1 MAIMLYKVGNNN
13 FDMNGDHTLHPV
25 SCEATFN
32 LNDVWQLDID
42 IPIGNE
48 DFKAG
53 AVISVDTPYGK
64 RQLYRIQD
72 TDRDM
77 DDATATAYPIFLD
90 SRNDCFLWDVRP
102 TNKIGQDALDIMLA
116 GSKYTGQSDIT
127 TASTAYYV
135 QKNFIE
141 ALNGDDENAFLKRWG
156 GEVAYQNFK
165 IIVNNRLGADNGL
178 RVEFGFNLTGLQE
191 QVDMS
196 NVVTRII
203 PKAFNGY
210 ILPDNETVDSPL
222 INNYPVVYTRVI
234 EYQDV
239 KLAEDATEE
248 DEDNGTIICA
258 TMEELYA
265 ALRAKAN
272 AEFDAGIDLPNIT
285 YDVDM
290 VDLSRTDLYKDYAGL
305 LNVQLGDTVHVK
317 NRRMGIETTARVI
330 TLVYDCITQKVTSLT
345 LGDYEANYFNDV
357 SSTVS
362 TVNGLNE
369 AVGNIYDPN
378 SGTVIAGKISGV
390 INLLQTTLKAQ
401 KNIAQ
406 KQDVRAILFEDL
418 DPDSPTY
425 GALCIGTQGIQ
436 IAKERNETDTDWVWG
451 TAIDFEAINADYII
465 TGVLTDATGR
475 FSLNLNT
482 GELYIQDLS
491 DLKTTVT
498 QIKFDV
504 DGIKSTV
511 SGMQEDVNLIKNT
524 PILEIST
531 SLPSQQVLDQT
542 TSTYIPD
549 FSSQNMVMTPVVRI
563 NGQVADLANQDI
575 TWTKKNGELTPS
587 EVVNNNILTLSANVL
602 NADKRSETYI
612 CTLKY
617 DVNEE
622 DPNSY
627 KEVRAQIELTLVLDG
642 QKGDKG
648 DAGSPGA
655 QGPQGPQGEQGE
667 KGDKGDKGEAGTS
680 VSITSQSITY
690 QTSSSGTTI
699 PTGNWLTSVPSVS
712 AGQYLWTRTIVQ
724 YSDGKSTT
732 AYSVA
737 RNGVNGSDG
746 KDGADGA
753 DGTSVTITSTSVTY
767 QKSTNGT
774 TPPTGTWS
782 SSVPTTN
789 PGEFLWTRTIV
800 NYSDGKSTTSY
811 NVSRN
816 GVNGADAQAVR
827 LNVTADR
834 FYSTD
839 GETYT
844 PDTIT
849 ITANFQNCSLDI
861 WQYSTNGT
869 TWANI
874 TSGQHGFTISG
885 NTVTLSKNSDLFTDT
900 CLAVHIK
907 VLSNIA
913 NVIDTVTISRYTDYK
928 STIEEI
934 DDQLDGVENIITNNQ
949 TLIEQKL
956 DEIRLSVTETQQAQV
971 TVNDQ
976 ITQLRKDMSTEI
988 SQTAEGINITIQE
1001 LYSQVNDLGE
1011 TSELMKTYFKATA
1024 DGLMIAQDGNPV
1036 STLMGYDHFAVLVNG
1051 EEVVKIY
1058 QDSLTVANGIFNSS
1072 LRIGHIKFNSYSD
1085 GVALEWAGD

>member
-13 FDMNGDHTLHPV
+13 FDMNGDYTLHPV

-77 DDATATAYPIFLD
+77 DNASATAYPIFLD

-210 ILPDNETVDSPL
+210 ILPDNEVVDSPL

-265 ALRAKAN
+265 ALRTKAN

-330 TLVYDCITQKVTSLT
+330 TLVYDCITQKVTILT

-563 NGQVADLANQDI
+563 NGQVADLSDLDI
-575 TWTKKNGELTPS
+575 AWTKKNGELTPS
-587 EVVNNNILTLSANVL
+587 ETVSNNILTISENVL

-622 DPNSY
+622 DPNDY

-642 QKGDKG
+642 QKGED
-648 DAGSPGA
+648 
-655 QGPQGPQGEQGE
+655 
-667 KGDKGDKGEAGTS
+667 
-680 VSITSQSITY
+680 
-690 QTSSSGTTI
+690 
-699 PTGNWLTSVPSVS
+699 
-712 AGQYLWTRTIVQ
+712 GQ
-724 YSDGKSTT
+724 DGH
-732 AYSVA
+732 
-737 RNGVNGSDG
+737 
-746 KDGADGA
+746 
-753 DGTSVTITSTSVTY
+753 
-767 QKSTNGT
+767 
-774 TPPTGTWS
+774 
-782 SSVPTTN
+782 
-789 PGEFLWTRTIV
+789 
-800 NYSDGKSTTSY
+800 
-811 NVSRN
+811 
-816 GVNGADAQAVR
+816 AVR

-839 GETYT
+839 GTNYT

-861 WQYSTNGT
+861 WQYSVNGT

-874 TSGQHGFTISG
+874 VNNQHGFTLNG
-885 NTVTLSKNSDLFTDT
+885 NTVTLSKTSDLFTDT

-1001 LYSQVNDLGE
+1001 LYSQINDMGE

-1051 EEVVKIY
+1051 EEVVQIY
-1058 QDSLTVANGIFNSS
+1058 QDSLSVANGIFNTS

>member
-13 FDMNGDHTLHPV
+13 FDMNGDYTLHPV

-77 DDATATAYPIFLD
+77 DNASATAYPIFLD

-135 QKNFIE
+135 QKNFVE

-210 ILPDNETVDSPL
+210 ILPGNRTVDSPL

-265 ALRAKAN
+265 ALRTKAN

-305 LNVQLGDTVHVK
+305 LSVQLGDTVHVK

-330 TLVYDCITQKVTSLT
+330 TLIYDCITQKVTSLT

-451 TAIDFEAINADYII
+451 TAIDFEAVNADYII

-498 QIKFDV
+498 QIQFDV

-531 SLPSQQVLDQT
+531 NFPTQQVLDQT

-563 NGQVADLANQDI
+563 NGQVADLSDLDVA
-575 TWTKKNGELTPS
+575 WTKKNGELTPS
-587 EVVNNNILTLSANVL
+587 ETVSNNILTISENVL

-617 DVNEE
+617 DVNDE
-622 DPNSY
+622 DPNFY
-627 KEVRAQIELTLVLDG
+627 KEVQAQIELTLVLDG
-642 QKGDKG
+642 QKGED
-648 DAGSPGA
+648 
-655 QGPQGPQGEQGE
+655 
-667 KGDKGDKGEAGTS
+667 
-680 VSITSQSITY
+680 
-690 QTSSSGTTI
+690 
-699 PTGNWLTSVPSVS
+699 
-712 AGQYLWTRTIVQ
+712 GQ
-724 YSDGKSTT
+724 DGH
-732 AYSVA
+732 
-737 RNGVNGSDG
+737 
-746 KDGADGA
+746 
-753 DGTSVTITSTSVTY
+753 
-767 QKSTNGT
+767 
-774 TPPTGTWS
+774 
-782 SSVPTTN
+782 
-789 PGEFLWTRTIV
+789 
-800 NYSDGKSTTSY
+800 
-811 NVSRN
+811 
-816 GVNGADAQAVR
+816 AVR

-839 GETYT
+839 GTNYT

-861 WQYSTNGT
+861 WQYSVNGT

-874 TSGQHGFTISG
+874 VNNQHGFTISG

-928 STIEEI
+928 GAIDEI

-988 SQTAEGINITIQE
+988 SQTAEGIDITIQE
-1001 LYSQVNDLGE
+1001 LYSQINDLGE

-1051 EEVVKIY
+1051 EEVVQIY
-1058 QDSLTVANGIFNSS
+1058 QDSLSVANGIFNTS

>member
-77 DDATATAYPIFLD
+77 DNASATAYPIFLD

-135 QKNFIE
+135 QKNFID

-210 ILPDNETVDSPL
+210 ILPDNEVVDSPL

-265 ALRAKAN
+265 ALRTKAN

-330 TLVYDCITQKVTSLT
+330 TLVYDCITRKVTSLT

-390 INLLQTTLKAQ
+390 INLLQTSLRAQ
-401 KNIAQ
+401 KDIAEG
-406 KQDVRAILFEDL
+406 QDVRAILFEDL

-451 TAIDFEAINADYII
+451 TAIDFQSINADYVV

-491 DLKTTVT
+491 NLKTTVT
-498 QIKFDV
+498 QIQFDV

-563 NGQVADLANQDI
+563 NGQVADLSNLEI

-622 DPNSY
+622 DPDDY

-642 QKGDKG
+642 QKGED
-648 DAGSPGA
+648 
-655 QGPQGPQGEQGE
+655 
-667 KGDKGDKGEAGTS
+667 
-680 VSITSQSITY
+680 
-690 QTSSSGTTI
+690 
-699 PTGNWLTSVPSVS
+699 
-712 AGQYLWTRTIVQ
+712 GQ
-724 YSDGKSTT
+724 
-732 AYSVA
+732 
-737 RNGVNGSDG
+737 
-746 KDGADGA
+746 
-753 DGTSVTITSTSVTY
+753 
-767 QKSTNGT
+767 
-774 TPPTGTWS
+774 
-782 SSVPTTN
+782 
-789 PGEFLWTRTIV
+789 
-800 NYSDGKSTTSY
+800 
-811 NVSRN
+811 
-816 GVNGADAQAVR
+816 DAQAVR

-839 GETYT
+839 GTNYT

-861 WQYSTNGT
+861 WQYSVNGT

-874 TSGQHGFTISG
+874 VNNQHGFTISG

-988 SQTAEGINITIQE
+988 SQTAEGLNMTIQE
-1001 LYSQVNDLGE
+1001 LYTQITDLGE

-1051 EEVVKIY
+1051 EEVVQIY
-1058 QDSLTVANGIFNSS
+1058 QDSLSVANGIFNTS

>member
-42 IPIGNE
+42 IPIRNE

-77 DDATATAYPIFLD
+77 DNASATAYPIFLD

-210 ILPDNETVDSPL
+210 ILPGNQTVDSPL

-258 TMEELYA
+258 TMEELYT
-265 ALRAKAN
+265 ALRTKAN

-330 TLVYDCITQKVTSLT
+330 TLIYDCITQKVTSLT

-362 TVNGLNE
+362 TIGGLNE

-498 QIKFDV
+498 QIQFDV

-563 NGQVADLANQDI
+563 NGQVADLSNLDI
-575 TWTKKNGELTPS
+575 AWTKKNGELTSS

-642 QKGDKG
+642 QKGED
-648 DAGSPGA
+648 
-655 QGPQGPQGEQGE
+655 
-667 KGDKGDKGEAGTS
+667 
-680 VSITSQSITY
+680 
-690 QTSSSGTTI
+690 
-699 PTGNWLTSVPSVS
+699 
-712 AGQYLWTRTIVQ
+712 GQ
-724 YSDGKSTT
+724 DG
-732 AYSVA
+732 
-737 RNGVNGSDG
+737 
-746 KDGADGA
+746 
-753 DGTSVTITSTSVTY
+753 
-767 QKSTNGT
+767 
-774 TPPTGTWS
+774 
-782 SSVPTTN
+782 
-789 PGEFLWTRTIV
+789 
-800 NYSDGKSTTSY
+800 
-811 NVSRN
+811 
-816 GVNGADAQAVR
+816 QAVR

-839 GETYT
+839 GTNYT

-861 WQYSTNGT
+861 WQYSVNGT

-874 TSGQHGFTISG
+874 VNNQHGFTLNG
-885 NTVTLSKNSDLFTDT
+885 NTVTLSKTSDLFTDT

-913 NVIDTVTISRYTDYK
+913 NIIDTVTISRYTDYK

-1011 TSELMKTYFKATA
+1011 TSEMMKTYFKATA

-1051 EEVVKIY
+1051 EEVVQIY
-1058 QDSLTVANGIFNSS
+1058 QDSLSVANGIFNTS

>member
-77 DDATATAYPIFLD
+77 DNASATAYPIFLD

-135 QKNFIE
+135 QKNFID

-191 QVDMS
+191 QIDMS

-210 ILPDNETVDSPL
+210 ILPDNEVVDSPL

-265 ALRAKAN
+265 ALRTKAN

-330 TLVYDCITQKVTSLT
+330 TLVYDCITRKVTSLT

-390 INLLQTTLKAQ
+390 INLLQTSLRAQ
-401 KNIAQ
+401 KDIAEG
-406 KQDVRAILFEDL
+406 QDVRAILFEDL

-451 TAIDFEAINADYII
+451 TAIDFQSINADYVV

-498 QIKFDV
+498 QIQFDV

-587 EVVNNNILTLSANVL
+587 ETVSNNILTISENVL

-622 DPNSY
+622 DPNDY

-642 QKGDKG
+642 QKGED
-648 DAGSPGA
+648 
-655 QGPQGPQGEQGE
+655 
-667 KGDKGDKGEAGTS
+667 
-680 VSITSQSITY
+680 
-690 QTSSSGTTI
+690 
-699 PTGNWLTSVPSVS
+699 
-712 AGQYLWTRTIVQ
+712 GQ
-724 YSDGKSTT
+724 DGH
-732 AYSVA
+732 
-737 RNGVNGSDG
+737 
-746 KDGADGA
+746 
-753 DGTSVTITSTSVTY
+753 
-767 QKSTNGT
+767 
-774 TPPTGTWS
+774 
-782 SSVPTTN
+782 
-789 PGEFLWTRTIV
+789 
-800 NYSDGKSTTSY
+800 
-811 NVSRN
+811 
-816 GVNGADAQAVR
+816 AVR

-839 GETYT
+839 GTNYT

-861 WQYSTNGT
+861 WQYSVNGT

-874 TSGQHGFTISG
+874 VNNQHGFTLNG
-885 NTVTLSKNSDLFTDT
+885 NTVTLSKTSDLFTDT

-928 STIEEI
+928 SAIDEI

-949 TLIEQKL
+949 SLIEQKL

-988 SQTAEGINITIQE
+988 SQTAEGLNMTIQE
-1001 LYSQVNDLGE
+1001 LYTQITDLGE

-1051 EEVVKIY
+1051 EEVVQIY
-1058 QDSLTVANGIFNSS
+1058 QDSLSVANGIFNTS

-1085 GVALEWAGD
+1085 GVAIEWAGD

>member
-77 DDATATAYPIFLD
+77 DNASATAYPIFLD

-135 QKNFIE
+135 QKNFID

-210 ILPDNETVDSPL
+210 ILPGNQTVDSPL

-258 TMEELYA
+258 TMEELYT
-265 ALRAKAN
+265 ALRTKAN

-498 QIKFDV
+498 QIQLDV

-531 SLPSQQVLDQT
+531 SLPTQQVLDQT

-563 NGQVADLANQDI
+563 NGQVTDLANQDI
-575 TWTKKNGELTPS
+575 TWSKKNGELTPS
-587 EVVNNNILTLSANVL
+587 ETVSNNILTISENVL

-622 DPNSY
+622 DPNDY

-642 QKGDKG
+642 QKGED
-648 DAGSPGA
+648 
-655 QGPQGPQGEQGE
+655 
-667 KGDKGDKGEAGTS
+667 
-680 VSITSQSITY
+680 
-690 QTSSSGTTI
+690 
-699 PTGNWLTSVPSVS
+699 
-712 AGQYLWTRTIVQ
+712 GQ
-724 YSDGKSTT
+724 DGH
-732 AYSVA
+732 
-737 RNGVNGSDG
+737 
-746 KDGADGA
+746 
-753 DGTSVTITSTSVTY
+753 
-767 QKSTNGT
+767 
-774 TPPTGTWS
+774 
-782 SSVPTTN
+782 
-789 PGEFLWTRTIV
+789 
-800 NYSDGKSTTSY
+800 
-811 NVSRN
+811 
-816 GVNGADAQAVR
+816 AVR

-839 GETYT
+839 GTNYT

-861 WQYSTNGT
+861 WQYSVNGT

-874 TSGQHGFTISG
+874 VNNQHGFTLNG
-885 NTVTLSKNSDLFTDT
+885 NTVTLSKTSDLFTDT

-913 NVIDTVTISRYTDYK
+913 NVIDTVTISKYTDYK

-1051 EEVVKIY
+1051 EEVVQIY
-1058 QDSLTVANGIFNSS
+1058 QDSLSVANGIFNTS

>member
-77 DDATATAYPIFLD
+77 DNASATAYPIFLD

-141 ALNGDDENAFLKRWG
+141 ALNSDDENAFLKRWG

-210 ILPDNETVDSPL
+210 ILPDNEVVDSPL

-265 ALRAKAN
+265 ALRTKAN

-451 TAIDFEAINADYII
+451 TAIDFQSINADYVV

-498 QIKFDV
+498 QIQFDV

-563 NGQVADLANQDI
+563 NGQVADLSNLDI
-575 TWTKKNGELTPS
+575 AWTKKNGELTPS
-587 EVVNNNILTLSANVL
+587 ETVSNNILTLSANVL

-642 QKGDKG
+642 QKGED
-648 DAGSPGA
+648 
-655 QGPQGPQGEQGE
+655 
-667 KGDKGDKGEAGTS
+667 
-680 VSITSQSITY
+680 
-690 QTSSSGTTI
+690 
-699 PTGNWLTSVPSVS
+699 
-712 AGQYLWTRTIVQ
+712 GQ
-724 YSDGKSTT
+724 DGH
-732 AYSVA
+732 
-737 RNGVNGSDG
+737 
-746 KDGADGA
+746 
-753 DGTSVTITSTSVTY
+753 
-767 QKSTNGT
+767 
-774 TPPTGTWS
+774 
-782 SSVPTTN
+782 
-789 PGEFLWTRTIV
+789 
-800 NYSDGKSTTSY
+800 
-811 NVSRN
+811 
-816 GVNGADAQAVR
+816 AVR

-839 GETYT
+839 GTNYT

-861 WQYSTNGT
+861 WQYSVNGT
-869 TWANI
+869 TWSNI
-874 TSGQHGFTISG
+874 VNNQHGFTLNG
-885 NTVTLSKNSDLFTDT
+885 NTVTLAKTSDLFTNT

-913 NVIDTVTISRYTDYK
+913 NVVDTVTISRYTDYK

-1001 LYSQVNDLGE
+1001 LYSQINDLGE
-1011 TSELMKTYFKATA
+1011 TSEMMKTYFKATA

-1051 EEVVKIY
+1051 EEVVQIY
-1058 QDSLTVANGIFNSS
+1058 QDSLSVANGIFNTS

>member
-13 FDMNGDHTLHPV
+13 FDMNGDYTLHPV

-77 DDATATAYPIFLD
+77 DNASATAYPIFLD

-141 ALNGDDENAFLKRWG
+141 ALNGDDENAFLRRWG

-210 ILPDNETVDSPL
+210 ILPDNEVVDSPL

-258 TMEELYA
+258 TMEELYT

-451 TAIDFEAINADYII
+451 TAIDFEAVNADYII

-498 QIKFDV
+498 QIQFDV

-563 NGQVADLANQDI
+563 NGQVADLSDLDI
-575 TWTKKNGELTPS
+575 AWTKKNGELTPS
-587 EVVNNNILTLSANVL
+587 ETVSNNILTISENVL

-642 QKGDKG
+642 QKGED
-648 DAGSPGA
+648 
-655 QGPQGPQGEQGE
+655 
-667 KGDKGDKGEAGTS
+667 
-680 VSITSQSITY
+680 
-690 QTSSSGTTI
+690 
-699 PTGNWLTSVPSVS
+699 
-712 AGQYLWTRTIVQ
+712 GQ
-724 YSDGKSTT
+724 DGH
-732 AYSVA
+732 
-737 RNGVNGSDG
+737 
-746 KDGADGA
+746 
-753 DGTSVTITSTSVTY
+753 
-767 QKSTNGT
+767 
-774 TPPTGTWS
+774 
-782 SSVPTTN
+782 
-789 PGEFLWTRTIV
+789 
-800 NYSDGKSTTSY
+800 
-811 NVSRN
+811 
-816 GVNGADAQAVR
+816 AVR

-839 GETYT
+839 GTNYT

-861 WQYSTNGT
+861 WQYSVNGT

-874 TSGQHGFTISG
+874 VNNQHGFTISG

-988 SQTAEGINITIQE
+988 SQTAEGLNMTIQE
-1001 LYSQVNDLGE
+1001 LYTQITDLGE

-1051 EEVVKIY
+1051 EEVVQIY
-1058 QDSLTVANGIFNSS
+1058 QDSLSVANGIFNTS

>member
-13 FDMNGDHTLHPV
+13 FDMNGDYTLHPV
-25 SCEATFN
+25 SCKATFN

-77 DDATATAYPIFLD
+77 NDATATAYPIFLD

-265 ALRAKAN
+265 ALRTKAN

-330 TLVYDCITQKVTSLT
+330 TLVYDCITRKVTSLT

-362 TVNGLNE
+362 TIGGLNE

-531 SLPSQQVLDQT
+531 SLPTQQVLDQT

-563 NGQVADLANQDI
+563 NGQVADLSDLDI
-575 TWTKKNGELTPS
+575 AWTKKNGELTPS
-587 EVVNNNILTLSANVL
+587 ETVSNNILTISENVL

-642 QKGDKG
+642 QKGED
-648 DAGSPGA
+648 
-655 QGPQGPQGEQGE
+655 
-667 KGDKGDKGEAGTS
+667 
-680 VSITSQSITY
+680 
-690 QTSSSGTTI
+690 
-699 PTGNWLTSVPSVS
+699 
-712 AGQYLWTRTIVQ
+712 GQ
-724 YSDGKSTT
+724 DGH
-732 AYSVA
+732 
-737 RNGVNGSDG
+737 
-746 KDGADGA
+746 
-753 DGTSVTITSTSVTY
+753 
-767 QKSTNGT
+767 
-774 TPPTGTWS
+774 
-782 SSVPTTN
+782 
-789 PGEFLWTRTIV
+789 
-800 NYSDGKSTTSY
+800 
-811 NVSRN
+811 
-816 GVNGADAQAVR
+816 AVR

-839 GETYT
+839 GTNYT

-861 WQYSTNGT
+861 WQYSVNGT
-869 TWANI
+869 TWSNI
-874 TSGQHGFTISG
+874 VNNQHGFTLNG
-885 NTVTLSKNSDLFTDT
+885 NTVTLAKTSDLFTDT

>member
-13 FDMNGDHTLHPV
+13 FDMNGDYTLHPV

-42 IPIGNE
+42 IPIGDE

-77 DDATATAYPIFLD
+77 DNASATAYPIFLD

-102 TNKIGQDALDIMLA
+102 TNKIGQDAFDIMLA

-141 ALNGDDENAFLKRWG
+141 ALNSDDENAFLKRWG

-210 ILPDNETVDSPL
+210 ILPDNEVVDSPL

-265 ALRAKAN
+265 ALRTKAN

-498 QIKFDV
+498 QIQFDV

-575 TWTKKNGELTPS
+575 TWSKKNGELTPS
-587 EVVNNNILTLSANVL
+587 ETVSNNILTISENVL

-617 DVNEE
+617 DVNDEY
-622 DPNSY
+622 PNSY
-627 KEVRAQIELTLVLDG
+627 KEVQAQIELTLVLDG
-642 QKGDKG
+642 QKGED
-648 DAGSPGA
+648 
-655 QGPQGPQGEQGE
+655 
-667 KGDKGDKGEAGTS
+667 
-680 VSITSQSITY
+680 
-690 QTSSSGTTI
+690 
-699 PTGNWLTSVPSVS
+699 
-712 AGQYLWTRTIVQ
+712 GQDGRAVQ
-724 YSDGKSTT
+724 
-732 AYSVA
+732 
-737 RNGVNGSDG
+737 
-746 KDGADGA
+746 
-753 DGTSVTITSTSVTY
+753 
-767 QKSTNGT
+767 
-774 TPPTGTWS
+774 
-782 SSVPTTN
+782 
-789 PGEFLWTRTIV
+789 
-800 NYSDGKSTTSY
+800 
-811 NVSRN
+811 
-816 GVNGADAQAVR
+816 

-839 GETYT
+839 GTNYT

-861 WQYSTNGT
+861 WQYSVNGT

-874 TSGQHGFTISG
+874 TNGQHGFTLNG
-885 NTVTLSKNSDLFTDT
+885 NTVTLAKTSDLFTDT

-913 NVIDTVTISRYTDYK
+913 NVIDTVTISKYTDYK
-928 STIEEI
+928 GAIDEI

-988 SQTAEGINITIQE
+988 SQTAEGIDITIQE
-1001 LYSQVNDLGE
+1001 LYSQINDLGE

-1051 EEVVKIY
+1051 EEVVQIY
-1058 QDSLTVANGIFNSS
+1058 QDSLSVANGIFNTS

>member
-13 FDMNGDHTLHPV
+13 FDMNGDYTLHPV

-77 DDATATAYPIFLD
+77 EYATATAYPIFLD

-165 IIVNNRLGADNGL
+165 IIVNDRLGADNGL

-210 ILPDNETVDSPL
+210 ILPDNEVVDSPL

-265 ALRAKAN
+265 ALRSKAN
-272 AEFDAGIDLPNIT
+272 AEFDADIDLPNIT

-362 TVNGLNE
+362 TIDGLND

-390 INLLQTTLKAQ
+390 INLLQTSLRAQ
-401 KNIAQ
+401 KDIAEG
-406 KQDVRAILFEDL
+406 QDVRAILFEDL

-498 QIKFDV
+498 QIQFDV
-504 DGIKSTV
+504 DGIKSNV

-563 NGQVADLANQDI
+563 NGQVADLGNLDI
-575 TWTKKNGELTPS
+575 TWSKKNGELTPS

-642 QKGDKG
+642 QKGED
-648 DAGSPGA
+648 
-655 QGPQGPQGEQGE
+655 
-667 KGDKGDKGEAGTS
+667 
-680 VSITSQSITY
+680 
-690 QTSSSGTTI
+690 
-699 PTGNWLTSVPSVS
+699 
-712 AGQYLWTRTIVQ
+712 GQ
-724 YSDGKSTT
+724 DGH
-732 AYSVA
+732 
-737 RNGVNGSDG
+737 
-746 KDGADGA
+746 
-753 DGTSVTITSTSVTY
+753 
-767 QKSTNGT
+767 
-774 TPPTGTWS
+774 
-782 SSVPTTN
+782 
-789 PGEFLWTRTIV
+789 
-800 NYSDGKSTTSY
+800 
-811 NVSRN
+811 
-816 GVNGADAQAVR
+816 AVR

-839 GETYT
+839 GTNYT

-861 WQYSTNGT
+861 WQYSVNGT

-874 TSGQHGFTISG
+874 VNNQHGFTLNG
-885 NTVTLSKNSDLFTDT
+885 NTVTLAKTSDLFTNT

-1001 LYSQVNDLGE
+1001 LYSQINDLGE

-1051 EEVVKIY
+1051 EEVVQIY
-1058 QDSLTVANGIFNSS
+1058 QDSLSVANGIFNTS

>member
-1 MAIMLYKVGNNN
+1 MAIILYKVGNNN

-32 LNDVWQLDID
+32 LNDVWQLDIN

-77 DDATATAYPIFLD
+77 DNASATAYPIFLD

-116 GSKYTGQSDIT
+116 GSKYTGQSDII

-210 ILPDNETVDSPL
+210 ILPGNQTVDSPL

-258 TMEELYA
+258 TMEELYT
-265 ALRAKAN
+265 ALRTKAN

-451 TAIDFEAINADYII
+451 TAIDFQSINADYVV

-498 QIKFDV
+498 QIQFDV

-563 NGQVADLANQDI
+563 NGQVADLSNLDI
-575 TWTKKNGELTPS
+575 AWTKKNGELTPS
-587 EVVNNNILTLSANVL
+587 ETVSNNILTLSANVL

-617 DVNEE
+617 DQDE
-622 DPNSY
+622 DNPNDY
-627 KEVRAQIELTLVLDG
+627 QEVSTQIELTLVLDG
-642 QKGDKG
+642 QKGED
-648 DAGSPGA
+648 
-655 QGPQGPQGEQGE
+655 
-667 KGDKGDKGEAGTS
+667 
-680 VSITSQSITY
+680 
-690 QTSSSGTTI
+690 
-699 PTGNWLTSVPSVS
+699 
-712 AGQYLWTRTIVQ
+712 GQ
-724 YSDGKSTT
+724 DG
-732 AYSVA
+732 
-737 RNGVNGSDG
+737 
-746 KDGADGA
+746 
-753 DGTSVTITSTSVTY
+753 
-767 QKSTNGT
+767 
-774 TPPTGTWS
+774 
-782 SSVPTTN
+782 
-789 PGEFLWTRTIV
+789 
-800 NYSDGKSTTSY
+800 
-811 NVSRN
+811 
-816 GVNGADAQAVR
+816 QAVR

-839 GETYT
+839 GTNYT

-861 WQYSTNGT
+861 WQYSVNGT

-874 TSGQHGFTISG
+874 VNNQHGFTLNG
-885 NTVTLSKNSDLFTDT
+885 NTVTLAKTSDLFTDT

-1001 LYSQVNDLGE
+1001 LYSQINDLGE

-1051 EEVVKIY
+1051 EEVVQIY
-1058 QDSLTVANGIFNSS
+1058 QDSLSVANGIFNTS

>member
-77 DDATATAYPIFLD
+77 DNASATAYPIFLD

-102 TNKIGQDALDIMLA
+102 TNKIGQDALDIILA

-265 ALRAKAN
+265 ALRTKAN

-362 TVNGLNE
+362 TIDGLNE

-451 TAIDFEAINADYII
+451 TAIDFEAVNADYII

-491 DLKTTVT
+491 NLKTTVT
-498 QIKFDV
+498 QIQFDV

-642 QKGDKG
+642 QKGED
-648 DAGSPGA
+648 
-655 QGPQGPQGEQGE
+655 
-667 KGDKGDKGEAGTS
+667 
-680 VSITSQSITY
+680 
-690 QTSSSGTTI
+690 
-699 PTGNWLTSVPSVS
+699 
-712 AGQYLWTRTIVQ
+712 GQ
-724 YSDGKSTT
+724 DG
-732 AYSVA
+732 
-737 RNGVNGSDG
+737 
-746 KDGADGA
+746 
-753 DGTSVTITSTSVTY
+753 
-767 QKSTNGT
+767 
-774 TPPTGTWS
+774 
-782 SSVPTTN
+782 
-789 PGEFLWTRTIV
+789 
-800 NYSDGKSTTSY
+800 
-811 NVSRN
+811 
-816 GVNGADAQAVR
+816 QAVR
-827 LNVTADR
+827 LNVTSDR

-839 GETYT
+839 GTNYT

-861 WQYSTNGT
+861 WQYSINGT
-869 TWANI
+869 TWSNI
-874 TSGQHGFTISG
+874 VNNQHGFTISG

-988 SQTAEGINITIQE
+988 SQTAEGLNITIQE
-1001 LYSQVNDLGE
+1001 LYTQITDLGE
-1011 TSELMKTYFKATA
+1011 TSELMKTYFKATS

-1051 EEVVKIY
+1051 EEVVQIY
-1058 QDSLTVANGIFNSS
+1058 QDSLSVANGIFNTS

>member
-1 MAIMLYKVGNNN
+1 MSIMLYKAGNNN
-13 FDMNGDHTLHPV
+13 FDMNGDYTLHPV

-77 DDATATAYPIFLD
+77 NDATATAYPIFLD

-265 ALRAKAN
+265 ALRTKAN
-272 AEFDAGIDLPNIT
+272 AEFSTGIDLPNIT

-362 TVNGLNE
+362 TIDGLNE

-390 INLLQTTLKAQ
+390 INLLQTSLRAQ
-401 KNIAQ
+401 KDIAEG
-406 KQDVRAILFEDL
+406 QDVRAILFEDL

-451 TAIDFEAINADYII
+451 TAIDFQSINADYVV

-491 DLKTTVT
+491 NLKTTVT
-498 QIKFDV
+498 QIQFDV

-642 QKGDKG
+642 QKGED
-648 DAGSPGA
+648 
-655 QGPQGPQGEQGE
+655 
-667 KGDKGDKGEAGTS
+667 
-680 VSITSQSITY
+680 
-690 QTSSSGTTI
+690 
-699 PTGNWLTSVPSVS
+699 
-712 AGQYLWTRTIVQ
+712 GQ
-724 YSDGKSTT
+724 DG
-732 AYSVA
+732 
-737 RNGVNGSDG
+737 
-746 KDGADGA
+746 
-753 DGTSVTITSTSVTY
+753 
-767 QKSTNGT
+767 
-774 TPPTGTWS
+774 
-782 SSVPTTN
+782 
-789 PGEFLWTRTIV
+789 
-800 NYSDGKSTTSY
+800 
-811 NVSRN
+811 
-816 GVNGADAQAVR
+816 QAVR

-839 GETYT
+839 GTNYT

-861 WQYSTNGT
+861 WQYSVNGT

-874 TSGQHGFTISG
+874 VNNQHGFTLNG

-928 STIEEI
+928 STIGDI
-934 DDQLDGVENIITNNQ
+934 NDHLDGVENIVTNNQ
-949 TLIEQKL
+949 SSVEQKL
-956 DEIRLSVTETQQAQV
+956 DEIRVSVTETQQAHV
-971 TVNDQ
+971 TIDEQ
-976 ITQLRKDMSTEI
+976 IIQLRQDMSTQI
-988 SQTAEGINITIQE
+988 SQTAEGINMTIQE
-1001 LYSQVNDLGE
+1001 LYTQISDLGE
-1011 TSELMKTYFKATA
+1011 TSELMKTYFKVTA
-1024 DGLMIAQDGNPV
+1024 DGLAIAQDGNPV

-1051 EEVVKIY
+1051 EEVVQIY
-1058 QDSLTVANGIFNSS
+1058 QDSLRVANGIFETS
-1072 LRIGHIKFNSYSD
+1072 LRVGNIKFNDYSD

>member
-77 DDATATAYPIFLD
+77 DNASATAYPIFLD

-135 QKNFIE
+135 QKNFID

-210 ILPDNETVDSPL
+210 ILPDNEVVDSPL

-239 KLAEDATEE
+239 KLAEDASEE

-258 TMEELYA
+258 TMEELYT
-265 ALRAKAN
+265 ALRTKAN

-290 VDLSRTDLYKDYAGL
+290 VDLSRTGLYKDYAGL

-330 TLVYDCITQKVTSLT
+330 TLVYDCITRKVTSLT

-362 TVNGLNE
+362 TIGGLNE

-451 TAIDFEAINADYII
+451 TAIDFEAVNADYII

-498 QIKFDV
+498 QIQFDV

-563 NGQVADLANQDI
+563 NGQVADLSDLDI

-587 EVVNNNILTLSANVL
+587 ETVSNNILTISENVL

-642 QKGDKG
+642 QKGED
-648 DAGSPGA
+648 
-655 QGPQGPQGEQGE
+655 
-667 KGDKGDKGEAGTS
+667 
-680 VSITSQSITY
+680 
-690 QTSSSGTTI
+690 
-699 PTGNWLTSVPSVS
+699 
-712 AGQYLWTRTIVQ
+712 GQ
-724 YSDGKSTT
+724 DGH
-732 AYSVA
+732 
-737 RNGVNGSDG
+737 
-746 KDGADGA
+746 
-753 DGTSVTITSTSVTY
+753 
-767 QKSTNGT
+767 
-774 TPPTGTWS
+774 
-782 SSVPTTN
+782 
-789 PGEFLWTRTIV
+789 
-800 NYSDGKSTTSY
+800 
-811 NVSRN
+811 
-816 GVNGADAQAVR
+816 AVR

-839 GETYT
+839 GTNYT

-861 WQYSTNGT
+861 WQYSVNGT

-874 TSGQHGFTISG
+874 VNNQHGFTMNG
-885 NTVTLSKNSDLFTDT
+885 NTVTMSKTSDLFTDT

-928 STIEEI
+928 GAIDEI

-988 SQTAEGINITIQE
+988 SQTAEGIDITIQE
-1001 LYSQVNDLGE
+1001 LYSQINDLGE

-1051 EEVVKIY
+1051 EEVVQIY
-1058 QDSLTVANGIFNSS
+1058 QDSLSVANGIFNTS

>member
-13 FDMNGDHTLHPV
+13 FDMNGDYTLHPV

-77 DDATATAYPIFLD
+77 DNASATAYPIFLD

-210 ILPDNETVDSPL
+210 ILLDSETVDSPL

-265 ALRAKAN
+265 ALRTKAN

-330 TLVYDCITQKVTSLT
+330 TLIYDCITQKVTSLT

-362 TVNGLNE
+362 TVNRLND

-390 INLLQTTLKAQ
+390 INLLQTSLRAQ
-401 KNIAQ
+401 KDIAEG
-406 KQDVRAILFEDL
+406 QDVRAILFEDL

-451 TAIDFEAINADYII
+451 TAIDFQSINADYII
-465 TGVLTDATGR
+465 TGILTDRNGNFYLDMRNGDLRMKNGTFFGNITGGSIKIGSN
-475 FSLNLNT
+475 FSVDSNGNLVAKNASFQGDVSGSNISGTNITGGNINGTNIKSNT
-482 GELYIQDLS
+482 GKIAGWNLEEDG
-491 DLKTTVT
+491 LKNDEGAS
-498 QIKFDV
+498 ISN
-504 DGIKSTV
+504 DGITNIYTWGDTAVMRMIIMGELSPNAA
-511 SGMQEDVNLIKNT
+511 MIEH
-524 PILEIST
+524 
-531 SLPSQQVLDQT
+531 
-542 TSTYIPD
+542 YD
-549 FSSQNMVMTPVVRI
+549 FNGD
-563 NGQVADLANQDI
+563 GQVTSADY
-575 TWTKKNGELTPS
+575 
-587 EVVNNNILTLSANVL
+587 V
-602 NADKRSETYI
+602 
-612 CTLKY
+612 
-617 DVNEE
+617 
-622 DPNSY
+622 
-627 KEVRAQIELTLVLDG
+627 TLV
-642 QKGDKG
+642 
-648 DAGSPGA
+648 
-655 QGPQGPQGEQGE
+655 
-667 KGDKGDKGEAGTS
+667 
-680 VSITSQSITY
+680 
-690 QTSSSGTTI
+690 
-699 PTGNWLTSVPSVS
+699 N
-712 AGQYLWTRTIVQ
+712 
-724 YSDGKSTT
+724 
-732 AYSVA
+732 
-737 RNGVNGSDG
+737 
-746 KDGADGA
+746 
-753 DGTSVTITSTSVTY
+753 
-767 QKSTNGT
+767 
-774 TPPTGTWS
+774 
-782 SSVPTTN
+782 
-789 PGEFLWTRTIV
+789 
-800 NYSDGKSTTSY
+800 
-811 NVSRN
+811 
-816 GVNGADAQAVR
+816 R
-827 LNVTADR
+827 L
-834 FYSTD
+834 
-839 GETYT
+839 
-844 PDTIT
+844 
-849 ITANFQNCSLDI
+849 
-861 WQYSTNGT
+861 
-869 TWANI
+869 
-874 TSGQHGFTISG
+874 
-885 NTVTLSKNSDLFTDT
+885 
-900 CLAVHIK
+900 
-907 VLSNIA
+907 IA
-913 NVIDTVTISRYTDYK
+913 
-928 STIEEI
+928 
-934 DDQLDGVENIITNNQ
+934 
-949 TLIEQKL
+949 
-956 DEIRLSVTETQQAQV
+956 
-971 TVNDQ
+971 
-976 ITQLRKDMSTEI
+976 
-988 SQTAEGINITIQE
+988 
-1001 LYSQVNDLGE
+1001 LG
-1011 TSELMKTYFKATA
+1011 
-1024 DGLMIAQDGNPV
+1024 
-1036 STLMGYDHFAVLVNG
+1036 
-1051 EEVVKIY
+1051 
-1058 QDSLTVANGIFNSS
+1058 
-1072 LRIGHIKFNSYSD
+1072 
-1085 GVALEWAGD
+1085 

>member
-77 DDATATAYPIFLD
+77 DNASATAYPIFLD

-210 ILPDNETVDSPL
+210 ILPGNQTVDSPL

-265 ALRAKAN
+265 ALRTKAN

-330 TLVYDCITQKVTSLT
+330 TLVYDCITQKVTILT

-451 TAIDFEAINADYII
+451 TAIDFEAVNADYII

-563 NGQVADLANQDI
+563 NGQVADLSDLDI
-575 TWTKKNGELTPS
+575 AWTKKNGELTPS
-587 EVVNNNILTLSANVL
+587 EVVSNNILTLSANVL

-622 DPNSY
+622 DPGDY

-642 QKGDKG
+642 QKGED
-648 DAGSPGA
+648 
-655 QGPQGPQGEQGE
+655 
-667 KGDKGDKGEAGTS
+667 
-680 VSITSQSITY
+680 
-690 QTSSSGTTI
+690 
-699 PTGNWLTSVPSVS
+699 
-712 AGQYLWTRTIVQ
+712 GQ
-724 YSDGKSTT
+724 DGH
-732 AYSVA
+732 
-737 RNGVNGSDG
+737 
-746 KDGADGA
+746 
-753 DGTSVTITSTSVTY
+753 
-767 QKSTNGT
+767 
-774 TPPTGTWS
+774 
-782 SSVPTTN
+782 
-789 PGEFLWTRTIV
+789 
-800 NYSDGKSTTSY
+800 
-811 NVSRN
+811 
-816 GVNGADAQAVR
+816 AVR

-839 GETYT
+839 GINYT

-861 WQYSTNGT
+861 WQYSVNGT

-874 TSGQHGFTISG
+874 VNNQHGFTISG

-1001 LYSQVNDLGE
+1001 LYSQINDMGE

-1051 EEVVKIY
+1051 EEVVQIY
-1058 QDSLTVANGIFNSS
+1058 QDSLSVANGIFNTS

>member
-1 MAIMLYKVGNNN
+1 MLYKASNTN
-13 FDMNGDHTLHPV
+13 FEMNGDYTLHPLA
-25 SCEATFN
+25 CLATFN
-32 LNDVWQLDID
+32 LNDTWQLDID
-42 IPIGNE
+42 IPDGNE
-48 DFKAG
+48 DFVVG

-77 DDATATAYPIFLD
+77 DNASATAYPIFLD
-90 SRNDCFLWDVRP
+90 SRNDCFLWNVRP

-165 IIVNNRLGADNGL
+165 ILVNNRLGADNGL

-210 ILPDNETVDSPL
+210 ILPDNEVVDSPL

-265 ALRAKAN
+265 ALRTKAN
-272 AEFDAGIDLPNIT
+272 AEFSTGIDLPNIT

-451 TAIDFEAINADYII
+451 TAINFESVIANYII
-465 TGVLTDATGR
+465 TGILSDKLGN
-475 FSLNLNT
+475 FFLNLDT
-482 GELYIQDLS
+482 GELKM
-491 DLKTTVT
+491 KTGTFEGT
-498 QIKFDV
+498 LN
-504 DGIKSTV
+504 GAT
-511 SGMQEDVNLIKNT
+511 
-524 PILEIST
+524 
-531 SLPSQQVLDQT
+531 
-542 TSTYIPD
+542 
-549 FSSQNMVMTPVVRI
+549 I
-563 NGQVADLANQDI
+563 NGGEININDNFIVDSNGNMTAQGNAVFKGDVQSGTVGGWTINSEGLTNGDVKINNGGITNIYTWADLAVIQMIILGTI
-575 TWTKKNGELTPS
+575 TLTGDVTKHYDFNG
-587 EVVNNNILTLSANVL
+587 
-602 NADKRSETYI
+602 
-612 CTLKY
+612 
-617 DVNEE
+617 
-622 DPNSY
+622 
-627 KEVRAQIELTLVLDG
+627 DG
-642 QKGDKG
+642 QV
-648 DAGSPGA
+648 
-655 QGPQGPQGEQGE
+655 
-667 KGDKGDKGEAGTS
+667 TS
-680 VSITSQSITY
+680 ADYV
-690 QTSSSGTTI
+690 
-699 PTGNWLTSVPSVS
+699 
-712 AGQYLWTRTIVQ
+712 YLKNRLI
-724 YSDGKSTT
+724 
-732 AYSVA
+732 AL
-737 RNGVNGSDG
+737 GV
-746 KDGADGA
+746 
-753 DGTSVTITSTSVTY
+753 
-767 QKSTNGT
+767 
-774 TPPTGTWS
+774 
-782 SSVPTTN
+782 
-789 PGEFLWTRTIV
+789 
-800 NYSDGKSTTSY
+800 
-811 NVSRN
+811 
-816 GVNGADAQAVR
+816 
-827 LNVTADR
+827 
-834 FYSTD
+834 
-839 GETYT
+839 
-844 PDTIT
+844 
-849 ITANFQNCSLDI
+849 
-861 WQYSTNGT
+861 
-869 TWANI
+869 
-874 TSGQHGFTISG
+874 
-885 NTVTLSKNSDLFTDT
+885 
-900 CLAVHIK
+900 
-907 VLSNIA
+907 
-913 NVIDTVTISRYTDYK
+913 
-928 STIEEI
+928 
-934 DDQLDGVENIITNNQ
+934 
-949 TLIEQKL
+949 
-956 DEIRLSVTETQQAQV
+956 
-971 TVNDQ
+971 
-976 ITQLRKDMSTEI
+976 
-988 SQTAEGINITIQE
+988 
-1001 LYSQVNDLGE
+1001 
-1011 TSELMKTYFKATA
+1011 
-1024 DGLMIAQDGNPV
+1024 
-1036 STLMGYDHFAVLVNG
+1036 
-1051 EEVVKIY
+1051 
-1058 QDSLTVANGIFNSS
+1058 
-1072 LRIGHIKFNSYSD
+1072 
-1085 GVALEWAGD
+1085 

>member
-13 FDMNGDHTLHPV
+13 FDMNGDYTLHPI

-64 RQLYRIQD
+64 RQLYRIHD

-77 DDATATAYPIFLD
+77 DNASATAYPIFLD

-102 TNKIGQDALDIMLA
+102 TNKIGQDALDIMLT

-210 ILPDNETVDSPL
+210 ILPGNQTVDSPL

-239 KLAEDATEE
+239 KLAEDASEE

-258 TMEELYA
+258 TMEELYT
-265 ALRAKAN
+265 ALRTKAN

-451 TAIDFEAINADYII
+451 TAIDFQSINADYVV

-531 SLPSQQVLDQT
+531 SLPTQQVLDQT

-575 TWTKKNGELTPS
+575 TWSKKNGELTPS
-587 EVVNNNILTLSANVL
+587 ETVSNNILTISENVL

-622 DPNSY
+622 DPNDY

-642 QKGDKG
+642 QKGED
-648 DAGSPGA
+648 
-655 QGPQGPQGEQGE
+655 
-667 KGDKGDKGEAGTS
+667 
-680 VSITSQSITY
+680 
-690 QTSSSGTTI
+690 
-699 PTGNWLTSVPSVS
+699 
-712 AGQYLWTRTIVQ
+712 GQ
-724 YSDGKSTT
+724 DG
-732 AYSVA
+732 
-737 RNGVNGSDG
+737 
-746 KDGADGA
+746 
-753 DGTSVTITSTSVTY
+753 
-767 QKSTNGT
+767 
-774 TPPTGTWS
+774 
-782 SSVPTTN
+782 
-789 PGEFLWTRTIV
+789 
-800 NYSDGKSTTSY
+800 
-811 NVSRN
+811 
-816 GVNGADAQAVR
+816 QAVR

-839 GETYT
+839 GTNYT

-861 WQYSTNGT
+861 WQYSVNGT

-874 TSGQHGFTISG
+874 VNNQHGFTLNG
-885 NTVTLSKNSDLFTDT
+885 NTVTLAKTSDLFTNT

-988 SQTAEGINITIQE
+988 SQTAEGLNMTIQE
-1001 LYSQVNDLGE
+1001 LYTQITDLGE

-1051 EEVVKIY
+1051 EEVVQIY
-1058 QDSLTVANGIFNSS
+1058 QDSLSVANGIFNTS

>member
-13 FDMNGDHTLHPV
+13 FDMNGDYTLHPV

-42 IPIGNE
+42 IPVGNE

-77 DDATATAYPIFLD
+77 DNASATAYPIFLD

-135 QKNFIE
+135 QKNFID

-210 ILPDNETVDSPL
+210 ILPSNQTVDSPL

-265 ALRAKAN
+265 ALRTKAN

-330 TLVYDCITQKVTSLT
+330 TLVYDCITRKVTSLT

-531 SLPSQQVLDQT
+531 NLPSQQVLDQT

-563 NGQVADLANQDI
+563 NGQVADLSDLDI

-642 QKGDKG
+642 QKGED
-648 DAGSPGA
+648 
-655 QGPQGPQGEQGE
+655 
-667 KGDKGDKGEAGTS
+667 
-680 VSITSQSITY
+680 
-690 QTSSSGTTI
+690 
-699 PTGNWLTSVPSVS
+699 
-712 AGQYLWTRTIVQ
+712 GQ
-724 YSDGKSTT
+724 DGH
-732 AYSVA
+732 
-737 RNGVNGSDG
+737 
-746 KDGADGA
+746 
-753 DGTSVTITSTSVTY
+753 
-767 QKSTNGT
+767 
-774 TPPTGTWS
+774 
-782 SSVPTTN
+782 
-789 PGEFLWTRTIV
+789 
-800 NYSDGKSTTSY
+800 
-811 NVSRN
+811 
-816 GVNGADAQAVR
+816 AVR

-839 GETYT
+839 GTNYT

-861 WQYSTNGT
+861 WQYSVNGT

-874 TSGQHGFTISG
+874 VNNQHGFTISG

-949 TLIEQKL
+949 TLIEQKI

-1051 EEVVKIY
+1051 EEVVQIY
-1058 QDSLTVANGIFNSS
+1058 QDSLSVANGIFNTS

>member
-13 FDMNGDHTLHPV
+13 FDMNGDYTLHPV

-77 DDATATAYPIFLD
+77 DNASATAYPIFLD

-135 QKNFIE
+135 QKNFID
-141 ALNGDDENAFLKRWG
+141 ALNGDDENAFLRRWG

-210 ILPDNETVDSPL
+210 ILPDNEVVDSPL

-265 ALRAKAN
+265 ALRTKAN

-330 TLVYDCITQKVTSLT
+330 TLVYDCITRKVTSLT

-491 DLKTTVT
+491 NLKTTVT
-498 QIKFDV
+498 QIQFDV

-563 NGQVADLANQDI
+563 NGQVADLSNLDI
-575 TWTKKNGELTPS
+575 AWTKKNGELTPS
-587 EVVNNNILTLSANVL
+587 EVVNNNILTLSANLL

-648 DAGSPGA
+648 DAGSPGV
-655 QGPQGPQGEQGE
+655 QGPQGPH
-667 KGDKGDKGEAGTS
+667 
-680 VSITSQSITY
+680 
-690 QTSSSGTTI
+690 
-699 PTGNWLTSVPSVS
+699 
-712 AGQYLWTRTIVQ
+712 
-724 YSDGKSTT
+724 
-732 AYSVA
+732 
-737 RNGVNGSDG
+737 
-746 KDGADGA
+746 
-753 DGTSVTITSTSVTY
+753 
-767 QKSTNGT
+767 
-774 TPPTGTWS
+774 
-782 SSVPTTN
+782 
-789 PGEFLWTRTIV
+789 
-800 NYSDGKSTTSY
+800 
-811 NVSRN
+811 

-839 GETYT
+839 GTNYT

-861 WQYSTNGT
+861 WQYSVNGT

-874 TSGQHGFTISG
+874 VNNQHGFTLNG
-885 NTVTLSKNSDLFTDT
+885 NTVTLAKTSDLFTDT

-1001 LYSQVNDLGE
+1001 LYSQINDLGE
-1011 TSELMKTYFKATA
+1011 TSEMMKTYFKATA

-1051 EEVVKIY
+1051 EEVVQIY
-1058 QDSLTVANGIFNSS
+1058 QDSLSVANGIFNTS

>member
-77 DDATATAYPIFLD
+77 DNASATAYPIFLD

-135 QKNFIE
+135 QKNFID

-210 ILPDNETVDSPL
+210 ILPDNETVDSPI

-265 ALRAKAN
+265 ALRTKAN

-330 TLVYDCITQKVTSLT
+330 TLIYDCITQKVTSLT

-451 TAIDFEAINADYII
+451 TAINFESVIADYII
-465 TGVLTDATGR
+465 TGILSDKLGN
-475 FSLNLNT
+475 FFLNLDT
-482 GELYIQDLS
+482 GELKMKTGTFEGTLNGATINGGEININDNFIVDSNGNMTAQGNAKFTGSITGSTISGGTINGTSIITDKDLTIGFNLYMGDIEDRATRRYLLFNDEYGLS
-491 DLKTTVT
+491 FQNDIMTVGLNPQSGLASPAKIYFT
-498 QIKFDV
+498 KAGAIFVTSNDQVTVASGGYGILLNTSNNAPIKF
-504 DGIKSTV
+504 SA
-511 SGMQEDVNLIKNT
+511 SG
-524 PILEIST
+524 
-531 SLPSQQVLDQT
+531 
-542 TSTYIPD
+542 
-549 FSSQNMVMTPVVRI
+549 
-563 NGQVADLANQDI
+563 
-575 TWTKKNGELTPS
+575 
-587 EVVNNNILTLSANVL
+587 
-602 NADKRSETYI
+602 
-612 CTLKY
+612 
-617 DVNEE
+617 
-622 DPNSY
+622 
-627 KEVRAQIELTLVLDG
+627 
-642 QKGDKG
+642 
-648 DAGSPGA
+648 
-655 QGPQGPQGEQGE
+655 
-667 KGDKGDKGEAGTS
+667 
-680 VSITSQSITY
+680 
-690 QTSSSGTTI
+690 
-699 PTGNWLTSVPSVS
+699 
-712 AGQYLWTRTIVQ
+712 
-724 YSDGKSTT
+724 
-732 AYSVA
+732 
-737 RNGVNGSDG
+737 
-746 KDGADGA
+746 
-753 DGTSVTITSTSVTY
+753 
-767 QKSTNGT
+767 
-774 TPPTGTWS
+774 
-782 SSVPTTN
+782 
-789 PGEFLWTRTIV
+789 
-800 NYSDGKSTTSY
+800 
-811 NVSRN
+811 
-816 GVNGADAQAVR
+816 
-827 LNVTADR
+827 
-834 FYSTD
+834 
-839 GETYT
+839 
-844 PDTIT
+844 
-849 ITANFQNCSLDI
+849 
-861 WQYSTNGT
+861 
-869 TWANI
+869 NI
-874 TSGQHGFTISG
+874 TSNKQI
-885 NTVTLSKNSDLFTDT
+885 TVTSDKRLKENIKPIDLSKLIDLIDVKSFNYIGSKQKT
-900 CLAVHIK
+900 VG
-907 VLSNIA
+907 VIA
-913 NVIDTVTISRYTDYK
+913 QDFVGTEWED
-928 STIEEI
+928 
-934 DDQLDGVENIITNNQ
+934 II
-949 TLIEQKL
+949 
-956 DEIRLSVTETQQAQV
+956 
-971 TVNDQ
+971 
-976 ITQLRKDMSTEI
+976 LRKDGKGFYAVDYNVILMALV
-988 SQTAEGINITIQE
+988 QYIQE
-1001 LYSQVNDLGE
+1001 MKGDNNNANVN
-1011 TSELMKTYFKATA
+1011 
-1024 DGLMIAQDGNPV
+1024 
-1036 STLMGYDHFAVLVNG
+1036 
-1051 EEVVKIY
+1051 
-1058 QDSLTVANGIFNSS
+1058 
-1072 LRIGHIKFNSYSD
+1072 
-1085 GVALEWAGD
+1085 

>member
-13 FDMNGDHTLHPV
+13 FDMNGDYTLHPV

-77 DDATATAYPIFLD
+77 DNASATAYPIFLD

-265 ALRAKAN
+265 ALRTKAN

-330 TLVYDCITQKVTSLT
+330 TLIYDCITQKVTSLT

-362 TVNGLNE
+362 TVNGLND

-390 INLLQTTLKAQ
+390 INLLQTSLRAQ
-401 KNIAQ
+401 KDIAEG
-406 KQDVRAILFEDL
+406 QDVRAILFEDL

-451 TAIDFEAINADYII
+451 TAIDFQSINADYII
-465 TGVLTDATGR
+465 TGILTDRNGNFYLDMRNGDLRMKNGTFFGNITGGSIKIGSN
-475 FSLNLNT
+475 FSVDSNGNLVAKNASFQGDVSGSNISGTNITGGNINGTNIKSNT
-482 GELYIQDLS
+482 GKIAGWNLEEDG
-491 DLKTTVT
+491 LKNDEGAS
-498 QIKFDV
+498 ISN
-504 DGIKSTV
+504 DGITNIYTWGDTAVMRMIIMGELSPNAA
-511 SGMQEDVNLIKNT
+511 MIEH
-524 PILEIST
+524 
-531 SLPSQQVLDQT
+531 
-542 TSTYIPD
+542 YD
-549 FSSQNMVMTPVVRI
+549 FNGD
-563 NGQVADLANQDI
+563 GQVTSADY
-575 TWTKKNGELTPS
+575 
-587 EVVNNNILTLSANVL
+587 V
-602 NADKRSETYI
+602 
-612 CTLKY
+612 
-617 DVNEE
+617 
-622 DPNSY
+622 
-627 KEVRAQIELTLVLDG
+627 TLV
-642 QKGDKG
+642 
-648 DAGSPGA
+648 
-655 QGPQGPQGEQGE
+655 
-667 KGDKGDKGEAGTS
+667 
-680 VSITSQSITY
+680 
-690 QTSSSGTTI
+690 
-699 PTGNWLTSVPSVS
+699 N
-712 AGQYLWTRTIVQ
+712 
-724 YSDGKSTT
+724 
-732 AYSVA
+732 
-737 RNGVNGSDG
+737 
-746 KDGADGA
+746 
-753 DGTSVTITSTSVTY
+753 
-767 QKSTNGT
+767 
-774 TPPTGTWS
+774 
-782 SSVPTTN
+782 
-789 PGEFLWTRTIV
+789 
-800 NYSDGKSTTSY
+800 
-811 NVSRN
+811 
-816 GVNGADAQAVR
+816 R
-827 LNVTADR
+827 L
-834 FYSTD
+834 
-839 GETYT
+839 
-844 PDTIT
+844 
-849 ITANFQNCSLDI
+849 
-861 WQYSTNGT
+861 
-869 TWANI
+869 
-874 TSGQHGFTISG
+874 
-885 NTVTLSKNSDLFTDT
+885 
-900 CLAVHIK
+900 
-907 VLSNIA
+907 IA
-913 NVIDTVTISRYTDYK
+913 
-928 STIEEI
+928 
-934 DDQLDGVENIITNNQ
+934 
-949 TLIEQKL
+949 
-956 DEIRLSVTETQQAQV
+956 
-971 TVNDQ
+971 
-976 ITQLRKDMSTEI
+976 
-988 SQTAEGINITIQE
+988 
-1001 LYSQVNDLGE
+1001 LG
-1011 TSELMKTYFKATA
+1011 
-1024 DGLMIAQDGNPV
+1024 
-1036 STLMGYDHFAVLVNG
+1036 
-1051 EEVVKIY
+1051 
-1058 QDSLTVANGIFNSS
+1058 
-1072 LRIGHIKFNSYSD
+1072 
-1085 GVALEWAGD
+1085 